1 MFFPP
6 DRRRRLSSTA
16 FTEFKTSADTSSALE
31 AEAWT
36 YEAESTEVDVAA
48 GLSGDGTSAA
58 KAEAGRVYET
68 EDWRSYCSSAT
79 EAVILMVPGLSVHED
94 HRGLQHMGATNAEE
108 GETWPDLTIAQI
120 YEKASEVP
128 YELACLSFACLPLSN
143 SFDDAHRFLSFL
155 DN

>member
-6 DRRRRLSSTA
+6 DQRRRLSSTA

-31 AEAWT
+31 AEAST
-36 YEAESTEVDVAA
+36 YETESAEDNVAA
-48 GLSGDGTSAA
+48 GLPGDGTSAA
-58 KAEAGRVYET
+58 IAKAGCVYET

-94 HRGLQHMGATNAEE
+94 QRGLQHMGAANAEE
-108 GETWPDLTIAQI
+108 GETWPEDLTIAQI

-128 YELACLSFACLPLSN
+128 
-143 SFDDAHRFLSFL
+143 
-155 DN
+155 